1 MESLVKKFDNY
12 LFAIKNASLHT
23 RRGYHAD
30 LTQFLAFLRENEPT
44 MCNQGEVALNKI
56 SPLIIRG
63 FLAYLLQKNSKT
75 TIGRKIAA
83 LNSFFRFLIKEG
95 LTAVNPVQ
103 AISAPKPEKV
113 IPSFLSVDEIFSLI
127 KQPDHEKDLSR
138 RDRAILE
145 LMYSC
150 GLRVSEVTSLNL
162 GDIDPAQG
170 NLKVVG
176 KGDKERM
183 LPIGTKALEAIHDY
197 LIARN
202 NLEAKRKDQ
211 EKSPALFLNHR
222 GMRLTTRSI
231 GRMISHYARFLTL
244 FRPIHPH
251 AIRHTFATHLL
262 DAGADLRAIQELL
275 GHSSLSTTQKY
286 THVSIDRL
294 MEVYDKAHPR
304 AKNNPEMQ
312 KTKNTSTQK

>member
-1 MESLVKKFDNY
+1 MERFLGKFDNY

-23 RRGYHAD
+23 RRNYHND
-30 LTQFLAFLRENEPT
+30 LTQFFAFLRENET
-44 MCNQGEVALNKI
+44 SIWNQGEVALKKI
-56 SPLIIRG
+56 NPSIIRG

-75 TIGRKIAA
+75 TIARKIAA

-95 LTAVNPVQ
+95 FTALNPVQ

-127 KQPDHEKDLSR
+127 EQPDHEKELGR

-150 GLRVSEVTSLNL
+150 GLRVSEVINLNL
-162 GDIDPAQG
+162 GDLDLSQG
-170 NLKVVG
+170 NLKVKG
-176 KGDKERM
+176 KGNKERM
-183 LPIGTKALEAIHDY
+183 LPIGTKALEAIQDY
-197 LIARN
+197 LTVRSP
-202 NLEAKRKDQ
+202 LEAKRRNQ

-222 GMRLTTRSI
+222 GARLTTRSI
-231 GRMISHYARFLTL
+231 GRMIERYARFLTI

-304 AKNNPEMQ
+304 AKNKGRNYE
-312 KTKNTSTQK
+312 

>member
-1 MESLVKKFDNY
+1 MESFLGKFDNY

-23 RRGYHAD
+23 RRNYHND
-30 LTQFLAFLRENEPT
+30 LTQFLAFLRKNET
-44 MCNQGEVALNKI
+44 TVWNQGGAGFDKVTT
-56 SPLIIRG
+56 SIIRG
-63 FLAYLLQKNSKT
+63 FLAHLLEKNSKT
-75 TIGRKIAA
+75 TIARKIAA
-83 LNSFFRFLIKEG
+83 LNSFYRFLIKEG
-95 LTAVNPVQ
+95 FTTVNPLH

-113 IPSFLSVDEIFSLI
+113 IPNFLSVDEIFSLI
-127 KQPDHEKDLSR
+127 EQPDREKDLSR

-150 GLRVSEVTSLNL
+150 GLRVSEVTNLNCTDL
-162 GDIDPAQG
+162 DLSQG
-170 NLKVVG
+170 NLKVKG
-176 KGDKERM
+176 KGNKERM
-183 LPIGTKALEAIHDY
+183 LPIGTKASEAINDY
-197 LIARN
+197 LMVREK
-202 NLEAKRKDQ
+202 LETKRKKS
-211 EKSPALFLNHR
+211 EKSLALFLNHR
-222 GMRLTTRSI
+222 GARLSTRSI
-231 GRMISHYARFLTL
+231 GRMIGSYARFLTV

-304 AKNNPEMQ
+304 AKKEP
-312 KTKNTSTQK
+312 

>member
-1 MESLVKKFDNY
+1 MERFLEKFDNY

-23 RRGYHAD
+23 RRNYHND
-30 LTQFLAFLRENEPT
+30 LTQFLAFLREKEADI
-44 MCNQGEVALNKI
+44 CKQEEVALNKI
-56 SPLIIRG
+56 NPSIIRG
-63 FLAYLLQKNSKT
+63 FLAYLLHKNSKT
-75 TIGRKIAA
+75 TTARKIAA

-95 LTAVNPVQ
+95 FTASNPVQ

-127 KQPDHEKDLSR
+127 EQPNHENDLSR

-150 GLRVSEVTSLNL
+150 GLRVSEVVGLNL
-162 GDIDPAQG
+162 EAFDLPQG
-170 NLKVVG
+170 NLRVKG
-176 KGDKERM
+176 KGNKERM
-183 LPIGTKALEAIHDY
+183 LPIGTKALEAIQDY
-197 LIARN
+197 LTVRS

-211 EKSPALFLNHR
+211 GKSPALFLNHR
-222 GMRLTTRSI
+222 GEKLTTRSI
-231 GRMISHYARFLTL
+231 GRMINKYARFLTM
-244 FRPIHPH
+244 FRPVHPH

-304 AKNNPEMQ
+304 AK
-312 KTKNTSTQK
+312 K

>member
-1 MESLVKKFDNY
+1 MEKFLEKFDNY

-23 RRGYHAD
+23 RRNYHSD
-30 LTQFLAFLRENEPT
+30 LTQFFAFLRENET
-44 MCNQGEVALNKI
+44 TIWDQGEVALNKI
-56 SPLIIRG
+56 NPSIVRG

-75 TIGRKIAA
+75 TTARKLAA

-95 LTAVNPVQ
+95 FTASNPVQ

-127 KQPDHEKDLSR
+127 DQPDHEKDLGR

-150 GLRVSEVTSLNL
+150 GLRVSEVVSLNL
-162 GDIDPAQG
+162 GDLDLSQG
-170 NLKVVG
+170 NLRVKG
-176 KGDKERM
+176 KGDKQRM
-183 LPIGTKALEAIHDY
+183 VPIGTKALEAIQDY
-197 LIARN
+197 LTVRSS
-202 NLEAKRKDQ
+202 LEAKRKDQ
-211 EKSPALFLNHR
+211 GKYPALFLNHR
-222 GMRLTTRSI
+222 GERLTTRSI
-231 GRMISHYARFLTL
+231 GRMISGYARFLTM
-244 FRPIHPH
+244 FRPVHPH

-304 AKNNPEMQ
+304 AKR
-312 KTKNTSTQK
+312 

>member
-1 MESLVKKFDNY
+1 MEKFLEKFDNY

-23 RRGYHAD
+23 RRNYHND
-30 LTQFLAFLRENEPT
+30 LTQFLAFLRENEPIVWD
-44 MCNQGEVALNKI
+44 QGEAALNKI
-56 SPLIIRG
+56 NHLIIRG
-63 FLAYLLQKNSKT
+63 FIAYLLRKNSKT
-75 TIGRKIAA
+75 TIARKIAA
-83 LNSFFRFLIKEG
+83 LNSFFRFLIKESFI
-95 LTAVNPVQ
+95 ASNPVQ

-113 IPSFLSVDEIFSLI
+113 VPCFLSVDEIFSLI
-127 KQPDHEKDLSR
+127 EQPDHENNLSR

-150 GLRVSEVTSLNL
+150 GLRVSEVVSLNL
-162 GDIDPAQG
+162 GDLDPPQG
-170 NLKVVG
+170 NLKVTG
-176 KGDKERM
+176 KGNKERM
-183 LPIGTKALEAIHDY
+183 CPIGTKALEAIQDY
-197 LIARN
+197 LIVRS

-211 EKSPALFLNHR
+211 GKSPALFLNHR
-222 GMRLTTRSI
+222 GARLTTRSI
-231 GRMISHYARFLTL
+231 GRMINKYARFLTM
-244 FRPIHPH
+244 FRPVHPH

-304 AKNNPEMQ
+304 AK
-312 KTKNTSTQK
+312 K

>member
-1 MESLVKKFDNY
+1 LEKFDNY

-23 RRGYHAD
+23 RRNYHND
-30 LTQFLAFLRENEPT
+30 LTQFLAFLRENESDIW
-44 MCNQGEVALNKI
+44 NQGEAALGKI
-56 SPLIIRG
+56 NPLIIRG
-63 FLAYLLQKNSKT
+63 FLSHLLQKNSKT
-75 TIGRKIAA
+75 TIARKIAA

-95 LTAVNPVQ
+95 FTALNPVQ

-127 KQPDHEKDLSR
+127 EQPDHEKDLSC

-150 GLRVSEVTSLNL
+150 GLRVSEVTGLNL
-162 GDIDPAQG
+162 GDIDPSQG
-170 NLKVVG
+170 NLKVKG
-176 KGDKERM
+176 KGNKERM
-183 LPIGTKALEAIHDY
+183 LPVGTKALEAIHDY
-197 LIARN
+197 LIVRN

-222 GMRLTTRSI
+222 GARLSTRSI
-231 GRMISHYARFLTL
+231 GRMISGYARFLTL

-304 AKNNPEMQ
+304 AK
-312 KTKNTSTQK
+312 K

>member
-1 MESLVKKFDNY
+1 MERFVEKFDNY

-23 RRGYHAD
+23 RRNYHND
-30 LTQFLAFLRENEPT
+30 LTQFLAFLHENEPT
-44 MCNQGEVALNKI
+44 IWDQGAVGLNKI
-56 SPLIIRG
+56 NPSILRG

-75 TIGRKIAA
+75 TTARKIAA
-83 LNSFFRFLIKEG
+83 LNSFFLFLIKEG
-95 LTAVNPVQ
+95 FTTVNPVQ

-127 KQPDHEKDLSR
+127 EQPDHEKDLSR

-150 GLRVSEVTSLNL
+150 GLRVSEVISINL
-162 GDIDPAQG
+162 GDIDLSQG
-170 NLKVVG
+170 NVKVKG
-176 KGDKERM
+176 KGNKERM
-183 LPIGTKALEAIHDY
+183 LPIGTKALEAIQDY
-197 LIARN
+197 LTVRSK
-202 NLEAKRKDQ
+202 LEAKRKDQ

-222 GMRLTTRSI
+222 GARLTTRSI
-231 GRMISHYARFLTL
+231 GRMISKYARFLTL

-304 AKNNPEMQ
+304 AKR
-312 KTKNTSTQK
+312 

>member
-1 MESLVKKFDNY
+1 MERFLEQFDNY

-23 RRGYHAD
+23 RRGYHND
-30 LTQFLAFLRENEPT
+30 LTQFLAFLHENEPT
-44 MCNQGEVALNKI
+44 IWDQGAVALNKI
-56 SPLIIRG
+56 NPLIIRG

-75 TIGRKIAA
+75 TIARKIAA

-95 LTAVNPVQ
+95 FTALNPAQ

-127 KQPDHEKDLSR
+127 EQPDHEKDLGR

-150 GLRVSEVTSLNL
+150 GLRVSEVVSLNL
-162 GDIDPAQG
+162 GDFDPSQG
-170 NLKVVG
+170 NLKVKG
-176 KGDKERM
+176 KGNKERM
-183 LPIGTKALEAIHDY
+183 LPIGTKALEAIQDY
-197 LIARN
+197 LIVRN

-222 GMRLTTRSI
+222 GTRLTTRSI
-231 GRMISHYARFLTL
+231 GRMISKYARLLTL

-304 AKNNPEMQ
+304 AKKCMEPKARGVEE
-312 KTKNTSTQK
+312 KSR

>member
-1 MESLVKKFDNY
+1 MESLVEKFDNY

-23 RRGYHAD
+23 RRNYHND
-30 LTQFLAFLRENEPT
+30 LTQFQTFLRENEIT
-44 MCNQGEVALNKI
+44 IWNQGEVALKKI
-56 SPLIIRG
+56 NPLIIRR
-63 FLAYLLQKNSKT
+63 FLAFLLQKNSKT
-75 TIGRKIAA
+75 TVARKIAA

-95 LTAVNPVQ
+95 FATVNPVQ

-127 KQPDHEKDLSR
+127 EQPDHEKDLSR

-150 GLRVSEVTSLNL
+150 GLRVSEVVSINL
-162 GDIDPAQG
+162 GNLDLSQG
-170 NLKVVG
+170 NVRVKG
-176 KGDKERM
+176 KGNKERM
-183 LPIGTKALEAIHDY
+183 LPIGTKAVEAIQDY
-197 LIARN
+197 LIVRSK
-202 NLEAKRKDQ
+202 LEAKRKDQ
-211 EKSPALFLNHR
+211 EESPALFLNHR
-222 GMRLTTRSI
+222 GARLTTRSI
-231 GRMISHYARFLTL
+231 GRMISGYARFLTL
-244 FRPIHPH
+244 FRTIHPH

-304 AKNNPEMQ
+304 AK
-312 KTKNTSTQK
+312 K